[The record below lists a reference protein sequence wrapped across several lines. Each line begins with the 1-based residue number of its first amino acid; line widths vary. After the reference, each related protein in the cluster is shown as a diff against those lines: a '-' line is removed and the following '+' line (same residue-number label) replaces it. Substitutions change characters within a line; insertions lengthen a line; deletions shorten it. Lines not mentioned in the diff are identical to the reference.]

1 MVDWSHYARVANL
14 VMVLMIAILSLNRM
28 AWSILLTYDPLN
40 KAKMTMTFHLATFG
54 TITFLIH
61 ILDQCIREMLT
72 PSSNNYC
79 LWNFKIGGVLLAV
92 SYFSVWVF
100 YWHRHRVLRRK
111 HNIRL
116 LSNIGLALITFCF
129 IALCTIYLVF
139 FGGELDKNGSC
150 VITDHF
156 SIGSWTYNTAFIF
169 WVTILT
175 DIICTG
181 YLCCVFIVPLFKWL
195 DSLGEVGEALI
206 ETQTMKSA
214 LQRTAWAAVLASV
227 STATSLILVRGASIW
242 NSTFDEVMCF
252 VNIDQLLTTFSIH
265 ISLAPRNRW
274 FWSWFKSREIFYEA
288 VHSELLA

>member
-1 MVDWSHYARVANL
+1 MVDWNECAKVANL

-40 KAKMTMTFHLATFG
+40 WAKMTMTFHLATFG

-61 ILDQCIREMLT
+61 ILDQCIRELLT
-72 PSSNNYC
+72 PSSNSYC
-79 LWNFKIGGVLLAV
+79 LWNFKMGGVLLAV
-92 SYFSVWVF
+92 SYFSVWIF
-100 YWHRHRVLRRK
+100 YWQRHRVLRRK

-116 LSNIGLALITFCF
+116 LSNVGLALITFCF

-139 FGGELDKNGSC
+139 FGGKLGKDGSC
-150 VITDHF
+150 VITKQF
-156 SIGSWTYNTAFIF
+156 SIGSWTYNTAFLF
-169 WVTILT
+169 WVTIWM

-181 YLCCVFIVPLFKWL
+181 YLCCVFLVPLFKLL
-195 DSLGEVGEALI
+195 DSLGEALI

-214 LQRTAWAAVLASV
+214 LQRTAWAAVLASL
-227 STATSLILVRGASIW
+227 STTTTIILVRGASIW
-242 NSTFDEVMCF
+242 NSTFDEEMCF

-274 FWSWFKSREIFYEA
+274 FWSWFKSRKTFYKQEIQF
-288 VHSELLA
+288 